1 MNRNSSYN
9 NFHNNSTY
17 QASLQTNDESREVLL
32 LRCKTTIDDLKD
44 ELERTEKNK
53 EQLHNK
59 FEALQKDYNIQE
71 RLLEE
76 ERSLNQGILD
86 ELNRIKG
93 QVGMSIN
100 EQKELKQ
107 MISQKEKK
115 ILEQDVYIKT
125 LCQKITIQDNI
136 IQEYNNELGSKEQEC
151 STLRQGQTESENYW
165 AQSYNLLKISFNQKM
180 SQVKEVEEKN
190 KELTKK
196 IKELEKQ
203 QEDLKSQKN
212 FQDEKIHEEKF
223 KDDLRKIQK
232 DHNEEVKK
240 IKQESLEAYQEMQ
253 EIIKQHELQFGQL
266 EKENID
272 LKLQIQQLNLELA
285 KQKQDT
291 NKILTDLNKKND
303 EAEASNT
310 IIKEQEQLMA
320 NFDNLI
326 SQKEQSIKEKYYL
339 DLQSVRQ
346 QLIELQEQSNMK
358 VVKDSSKVKEK
369 YQQQILEREKKIKEY
384 IEKFKIMEIKLD
396 KKDQEIKMLNE
407 RIKLIANKKQKYKK
421 KSIDLNTKYDAL
433 DTQIRDLKN
442 KMDQSFNVQ
451 EQQQQIITDRNNHL
465 KSLNDL
471 TTQSK
476 INLKTNVSESN
487 KNYLHGHGQHNNQG
501 ESSQRENLENLL
513 KTQERNPLAILINN
527 QKGLVNHPANLPR
540 QGNFDIKQTVNTERS
555 LSTQGGNQ
563 SSLQNIKEKLKASAE
578 KLQKVI
584 NVEASLER
592 PSHQIQQNQSMQTL
606 AKAIPLQ
613 NNQIAINQLDQTNN
627 TRLIE
632 MKRKMMELEQAVKS
646 KELENIILKDEIVNK
661 KQKSQGDLTRKTRAV
676 SYNNFN

>member
-17 QASLQTNDESREVLL
+17 QASLQTNEESREVLL

-44 ELERTEKNK
+44 ELERTEKTK
-53 EQLHNK
+53 DQLHNK
-59 FEALQKDYNIQE
+59 FEALQKEYNIQE

-107 MISQKEKK
+107 MISQKDKK

-180 SQVKEVEEKN
+180 SHVKEVEEKN
-190 KELTKK
+190 KDLNKK

-203 QEDLKSQKN
+203 IEDIKSSKQ
-212 FQDEKIHEEKF
+212 FQDEKNNEEKF

-272 LKLQIQQLNLELA
+272 LKLQIQQLNIELT

-291 NKILTDLNKKND
+291 NKIQNDLNKKNQ
-303 EAEASNT
+303 EVEASNT

-384 IEKFKIMEIKLD
+384 IDKFKIMEIKLD

-421 KSIDLNTKYDAL
+421 KSIDLNTKYDVL

-442 KMDQSFNVQ
+442 KMDQSFQVQ
-451 EQQQQIITDRNNHL
+451 EQQQQNINERNNHL
-465 KSLNDL
+465 KSLNDI
-471 TTQSK
+471 TSQSK
-476 INLKTNVSESN
+476 VNLTTNVSENN
-487 KNYLHGHGQHNNQG
+487 KIPQYGNGQYMNQVA
-501 ESSQRENLENLL
+501 STQRENLGNLL
-513 KTQERNPLAILINN
+513 KTQERNPLATLINN
-527 QKGLVNHPANLPR
+527 QKGLVNQQVNLPK
-540 QGNFDIKQTVNTERS
+540 NFDIKQTVNTERS

-563 SSLQNIKEKLKASAE
+563 SLQNIKEKLKASAE

-584 NVEASLER
+584 NVEASSER
-592 PSHQIQQNQSMQTL
+592 PSYQIQQNQSTSTL
-606 AKAIPLQ
+606 TKAIPLQ